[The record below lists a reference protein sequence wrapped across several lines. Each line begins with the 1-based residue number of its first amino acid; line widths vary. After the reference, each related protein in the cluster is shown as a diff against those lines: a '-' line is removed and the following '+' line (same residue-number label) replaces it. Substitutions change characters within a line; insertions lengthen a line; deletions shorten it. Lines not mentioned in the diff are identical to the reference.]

1 MIAAR
6 GIASQ
11 SFAALWVN
19 PGAFAGVKKMVAV
32 ICKKDYFTLYGR
44 TKRTT

>member
-1 MIAAR
+1 MMMAR

-19 PGAFAGVKKMVAV
+19 PGAFAGVKKMVAGKFIV
-32 ICKKDYFTLYGR
+32 RYFI
-44 TKRTT
+44 